1 MFKVN
6 NKDKMVPLLLTLD
19 SSVSIVDFEHVLAG
33 WVYFRIIFYEYFFPK
48 NLQLEIIFKSLFVL
62 FASICKMLADTN
74 SITS

>member
-33 WVYFRIIFYEYFFPK
+33 WVYFRINI
-48 NLQLEIIFKSLFVL
+48 L
-62 FASICKMLADTN
+62 
-74 SITS
+74 